1 MNLFISEAIID
12 GFGPFEFDLATRLNE
27 DPAQKP
33 DLDTI
38 IANIVDVLHSP
49 NAGASLS
56 VAGHADRDDTP
67 NRSHIEHLAVE
78 KDSSEQRVTNAVAH
92 IHELVQQSEPTAPSD
107 LNTLPF
113 FDVLQRAP
121 GAGVLVED
129 GASLTEDQRKRNR
142 RVQVRLLVFKP

>member
-1 MNLFISEAIID
+1 MELFISEATIN
-12 GFGPFEFDLATRLNE
+12 GFGPFEFDLATRLDE
-27 DPAQKP
+27 DPAQRT

-38 IANIVDVLHSP
+38 IANIVDVLNSP

-67 NRSHIEHLAVE
+67 GRSHIEHLAVE
-78 KDSSEQRVTNAVAH
+78 KDMSEQRVTNAVAH

-113 FDVLQRAP
+113 FDLLQRAP
-121 GAGVLVED
+121 GAGVLEED
-129 GASLTEDQRKRNR
+129 AASLSDDQRLRNR